1 MNTLEHNRFLHEIV
15 YEAFAGGIILLAR
28 FFSREAAR
36 NPPGRR
42 EAASDGRHGRLGGE
56 GEGRCSS
63 DFGGEVSGSGFAAS
77 VFDIWAMRDD
87 GPPKM
92 SSAKN
97 DFASRNEV
105 I

>member
-63 DFGGEVSGSGFAAS
+63 DFGGEVSGRGLQISCLIF
-77 VFDIWAMRDD
+77 
-87 GPPKM
+87 GPCRRMALPK
-92 SSAKN
+92 
-97 DFASRNEV
+97 
-105 I
+105 